1 MPIDS
6 ARWAASAKTVPDIG
20 QHPAFRN
27 SVWITGFIR
36 VGRTWRVIPM
46 WTLLMPV
53 AAALITTIVVLGLF
67 KAAGLKRVEDLMPP
81 PPEDEWDRLRNY
93 KRQD

>member
-1 MPIDS
+1 
-6 ARWAASAKTVPDIG
+6 VPDIG
-20 QHPAFRN
+20 QHPSFRN
-27 SVWITGFIR
+27 RVWITGFIR
-36 VGRTWRVIPM
+36 R
-46 WTLLMPV
+46 TLLMPV

>member
-1 MPIDS
+1 
-6 ARWAASAKTVPDIG
+6 
-20 QHPAFRN
+20 
-27 SVWITGFIR
+27 
-36 VGRTWRVIPM
+36 M